1 MSYAKGTSVSVA
13 KTKGEIEDLLGRYGC
28 DKFIAGTE
36 GARAMLG
43 FRIPGGEG
51 HPLQVRI
58 TLELPDPD
66 DDAYW
71 MTPAKGKMR
80 SADAARAAWE
90 QACRSK
96 WRALYLVMKAKL
108 VAVDEGISTIEREFL
123 PDVVTEDGTTVERRI
138 AGAQPLGLALAGGG
152 GVPLLGSS

>member
-1 MSYAKGTSVSVA
+1 MSVHVA
-13 KTKGEIEDLLGRYGC
+13 DDWRTPSKKQKRTPEQ
-28 DKFIAGTE
+28 
-36 GARAMLG
+36 AR
-43 FRIPGGEG
+43 
-51 HPLQVRI
+51 
-58 TLELPDPD
+58 T
-66 DDAYW
+66 
-71 MTPAKGKMR
+71 
-80 SADAARAAWE
+80 AWE

-138 AGAQPLGLALAGGG
+138 AGGQPLGLALARGG